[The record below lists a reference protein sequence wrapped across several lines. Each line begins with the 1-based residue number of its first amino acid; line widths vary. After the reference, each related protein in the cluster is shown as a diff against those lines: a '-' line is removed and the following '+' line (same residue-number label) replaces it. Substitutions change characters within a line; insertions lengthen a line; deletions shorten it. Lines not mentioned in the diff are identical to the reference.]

1 MGIFWGGAH
10 KVIKHI
16 SNKQISHWQSGQ
28 IVARPHTHTQTHTEK
43 EGEEALWPVCLHCKS
58 FYIIINQFDTF
69 TSALKRKPQG
79 FREVLHKSF
88 MNCKGSGAGT
98 GERER
103 ERGRDGARSRS
114 RSSLKILRL
123 YRITR
128 LTHISHAPQVIP
140 ASHLGVGLARAQ
152 CKGEGRG
159 SRRGERGA
167 PHQCANVRLITHH
180 QS

>member
-1 MGIFWGGAH
+1 MDKSLPGP
-10 KVIKHI
+10 K
-16 SNKQISHWQSGQ
+16 
-28 IVARPHTHTQTHTEK
+28 HTHTHTRR
-43 EGEEALWPVCLHCKS
+43 EALWPVCLHCKS

-98 GERER
+98 GEGARERWREIKIAIELEDPQTISHYATDSHFTCPTSDSCKSSWGRTCQRTVEARIGER
-103 ERGRDGARSRS
+103 ER
-114 RSSLKILRL
+114 K
-123 YRITR
+123 
-128 LTHISHAPQVIP
+128 Q
-140 ASHLGVGLARAQ
+140 
-152 CKGEGRG
+152 EG
-159 SRRGERGA
+159 RGA